1 MIFFI
6 CETYPS
12 YWIYKINNKMSF
24 SNTKIYISLD
34 NKLEELN
41 INNNNL
47 ENGDTLNYLIGNMEN
62 YFFKSDI
69 KINISFDKNNISI
82 HKLKTN
88 KDICLWSNNVLRNN
102 KDYDDIEIEDNSIY
116 CLKFKNICNIKI
128 PKSIKSGIDI
138 NDKVIY
144 NKVIFSDSK
153 KKNSINYI
161 SCENNIH
168 NLVLITD
175 KYQLFFKYL
184 KDENKYIIEKSI
196 NIEPKLSFTSS
207 IEVIKNGSI
216 LEKYGYG
223 KIIYSDGLIYDGKF
237 IFSDINSFYFCNG
250 TATYSDG
257 TVMIG
262 NFVKVHNKIFLS
274 DGIINYFDG
283 RVLEGIFDE
292 FYFAFNK
299 YILLNNKLLDQDTV
313 VNKKRKFS
321 EEDILNEYKK
331 SSHDL

>member
-1 MIFFI
+1 MINSFYKKMIFFI
-6 CETYPS
+6 CETYITLL
-12 YWIYKINNKMSF
+12 IYKINNKMSF
-24 SNTKIYISLD
+24 SNTNIYISL
-34 NKLEELN
+34 NNNLEELN
-41 INNNNL
+41 IDNNNL
-47 ENGDTLNYLIGNMEN
+47 EYGDTLNYLIGNMEN
-62 YFFKSDI
+62 YFSKSDN
-69 KINISFDKNNISI
+69 KNNISFDKNNISI

-116 CLKFKNICNIKI
+116 CLKFKNMYNIEI
-128 PKSIKSGIDI
+128 PKFIKSGIDI
-138 NDKVIY
+138 NNKAIY
-144 NKVIFSDSK
+144 NKVIFSDFKS
-153 KKNSINYI
+153 NYSINYI

-196 NIEPKLSFTSS
+196 NIEPKLSFTSR
-207 IEVIKNGSI
+207 IEVNKNNSI

-237 IFSDINSFYFCNG
+237 IFSDINSFNFCNG

-262 NFVKVHNKIFLS
+262 NFVKLHNKIFLS
-274 DGIINYFDG
+274 DGIINYSDG
-283 RVLEGIFDE
+283 RVLEGVFDE
-292 FYFAFNK
+292 SYFAFNK
-299 YILLNNKLLDQDTV
+299 YILLNNKLIDQDTV

-321 EEDILNEYKK
+321 EEDILN
-331 SSHDL
+331 